1 MLGFMFYLVLYGLIV
16 IILIVVQVLAA
27 AQQVGLSAL
36 AGNRENLVLTGF
48 AGRLE
53 RATSNSLL
61 ALALVSP
68 AVLMTHVSESVSNF
82 PNQLMLIFLIARIA
96 YVAMY
101 ALGVVWFRT
110 VAWLTAFTCT
120 ALLYV
125 GLVL

>member
-1 MLGFMFYLVLYGLIV
+1 ML
-16 IILIVVQVLAA
+16 
-27 AQQVGLSAL
+27 
-36 AGNRENLVLTGF
+36 GNRENLVLTGF

-68 AVLMTHVSESVSNF
+68 AVLITHVSEPVSNF
-82 PNQLMLIFLIARIA
+82 PNQIMLIFVIARIA
-96 YVAMY
+96 YTAMY
-101 ALGVVWFRT
+101 ALGIVWLRT